1 MKSKIIILI
10 EILFAYIRNLKINIL
25 DKKKVQL
32 QQVIINVNLSA
43 SNENISL
50 NFKPE
55 DNLSEN

>member
-43 SNENISL
+43 SNENI
-50 NFKPE
+50 
-55 DNLSEN
+55 